1 MFLQTNLISHC
12 YSLGIDKNYRT
23 FKANKESLPENEF
36 EKNMNNYKLLCEKNN
51 LKYNDK
57 TTHDILQI
65 NDLNYYIPLLLETFL
80 FNFKR

>member
-1 MFLQTNLISHC
+1 MNLQ
-12 YSLGIDKNYRT
+12 
-23 FKANKESLPENEF
+23 
-36 EKNMNNYKLLCEKNN
+36 
-51 LKYNDK
+51 YNDK